1 MSQTTAYGVALCIA
15 LLAAGIFL
23 LTKGEQ
29 VLGGTLIAAALAA
42 AGLGK
47 QAQDANPPKVWIG
60 AILAGAL
67 LCGSANAQTAPVP
80 LTDVAAR
87 AHVTAN
93 AGAMY
98 ITKGA
103 DWSGASLGGAVLYNL
118 HPQLSAFVG
127 YDHGFP
133 VNDVDEHLN
142 LWRAV
147 GSLRV
152 HPNAFV
158 GFGYAW
164 FDKHTEGGLAQIIVT
179 KDVMPRLKV
188 GALYAHIFSNGDSD
202 DFEYARVYLN
212 YHLLGRG
219 K

>member
-15 LLAAGIFL
+15 LLAAGVFL
-23 LTKGEQ
+23 LIKGEN
-29 VLGGTLIAAALAA
+29 VLGGSLIAAALAA

-47 QAQDANPPKVWIG
+47 QAADASPPKVWIG
-60 AILAGAL
+60 AVLAGAL
-67 LCGSANAQTAPVP
+67 LCGSAQAQTSPSI
-80 LTDVAAR
+80 TDVAAR
-87 AHVTAN
+87 THVSAN
-93 AGAMY
+93 GGAMY
-98 ITKGA
+98 LTKGA
-103 DWSGASLGGAVLYNL
+103 DWSGASLGGALTYNL

-164 FDKHTEGGLAQIIVT
+164 FDKHTEGGLAQLVVT
-179 KDVMPRLKV
+179 KKVMPRLAV
-188 GALYAHIFSNGDSD
+188 GAVYAHIFSNGDSN

-212 YHLLGRG
+212 YHLLGKG
-219 K
+219 S